1 MGRFLRIPL
10 LVISAFFLVIPSSRG
25 ADWVFGTKLGYES
38 NVIRSV
44 DDEKGDSVFSAYAAY
59 DRSPSGET
67 RLEWTLRSILSGSV
81 YSSESDFN
89 SITGTVSPGFSV
101 HLNPSWDLNISPYFR
116 GKAVSDS
123 EQSAIAWGLRATL
136 TQKWHSRFYSGEYY
150 NYTDSNANEDVYSYC
165 ENAVGVFAGV
175 NWTRAFFTEI
185 GYEYAHGDSFV
196 STSRSP
202 REKSGS
208 GNGQGQG
215 QGSLNQGMSNG
226 QDQARGNGGNRGE
239 NQGREGGRNRGEN
252 QDQGRGSDGNR
263 GEGQGQESRSGYS
276 SAFDEFVV
284 KDTVDRHSYGINVG
298 YSFSKSLLGT
308 LEYTYSYESGSV
320 GSVVNHSALV
330 GLEYR
335 F

>member
-1 MGRFLRIPL
+1 MGRFLMIPL
-10 LVISAFFLVIPSSRG
+10 LVITAFFSVVPSSQG
-25 ADWVFGTKLGYES
+25 ADWVLGTKLGYES

-44 DDEKGDSVFSAYAAY
+44 DDEKGDTVFSAYAAY

-81 YSSESDFN
+81 YTSESDFN
-89 SITGTVSPGFSV
+89 SVTGTVSPGISV
-101 HLNPSWDLNISPYFR
+101 HLKPSWDLNIAPYFR
-116 GKAVSDS
+116 GKVVSDS

-136 TQKWHSRFYSGEYY
+136 TQKWNSRFYSGEYY
-150 NYTDSNANEDVYSYC
+150 NYTDSNAEEDVYSYC

-196 STSRSP
+196 STTRSP
-202 REKSGS
+202 REEAGS
-208 GNGQGQG
+208 GNGQDQN
-215 QGSLNQGMSNG
+215 QGSLNQGRVNG
-226 QDQARGNGGNRGE
+226 QG
-239 NQGREGGRNRGEN
+239 QGSEGNRGEN
-252 QDQGRGSDGNR
+252 QDQGRGSEGNR
-263 GEGQGQESRSGYS
+263 DEAQGQGSRKGFS
-276 SAFDEFVV
+276 SAFDEYVI
-284 KDTVDRHSYGINVG
+284 KDTVDRHSYGINMG

-308 LEYTYSYESGSV
+308 LEYTYSYESGRV